1 MSKKEDTQI
10 WEMSYEAK
18 FIKFAWKFGTQN
30 LVATCTLNLSW
41 NLGHFPKS
49 ILGNLYIFQS
59 SRSQDSNASNGV
71 QIRAKT
77 RKSWVFETN

>member
-1 MSKKEDTQI
+1 MKNEQVKTDRI
-10 WEMSYEAK
+10 VGEAK

-30 LVATCTLNLSW
+30 LVATYTLNLSW
-41 NLGHFPKS
+41 NLGHLPKS
-49 ILGNLYIFQS
+49 NLGNLYIFQS